1 VCACVRVCPRACVW
15 ACVRVCA
22 CMRVCLCAYVWCVCA
37 RVRVHACMRACVR
50 VHACVCVYVCVYVC
64 ARVRACAC
72 VRASTAG
79 VYASTCVQVQAC
91 LCICSLWCS
100 RCFGW
105 YITGA
110 HDPLWWSSHDMWCL
124 QHSIG
129 YVFVF
134 YGRPR
139 TNLSRVRSVG
149 TSRIEAIRI
158 FQFWHALYLKNII
171 AL

>member
-1 VCACVRVCPRACVW
+1 MR
-15 ACVRVCA
+15 VRVCA
-22 CMRVCLCAYVWCVCA
+22 RVHVRACLFACMCMCA
-37 RVRVHACMRACVR
+37 RVRVCVCVRVRVRACVHASCVH
-50 VHACVCVYVCVYVC
+50 VHACVCMCTH
-64 ARVRACAC
+64 ACAC

-91 LCICSLWCS
+91 LCICALWCS
-100 RCFGW
+100 RCLGW

-110 HDPLWWSSHDMWCL
+110 HDSLWWSSHDMWSGGL

-149 TSRIEAIRI
+149 MSRIEAIRI
-158 FQFWHALYLKNII
+158 FQF
-171 AL
+171 

>member
-1 VCACVRVCPRACVW
+1 MCLRACVCACVRVCARACVC

-37 RVRVHACMRACVR
+37 RVRVRACVRACVR
-50 VHACVCVYVCVYVC
+50 VHACVCVYVCARV
-64 ARVRACAC
+64 RVRAC
-72 VRASTAG
+72 VRACRHCRC
-79 VYASTCVQVQAC
+79 VCRCVQVQAC

-100 RCFGW
+100 RCLGW

-124 QHSIG
+124 HHSIG

-134 YGRPR
+134 CGRPR

-149 TSRIEAIRI
+149 MSRIEAIRV
-158 FQFWHALYLKNII
+158 FQF
-171 AL
+171 

>member
-1 VCACVRVCPRACVW
+1 
-15 ACVRVCA
+15 
-22 CMRVCLCAYVWCVCA
+22 VCLCAYVWCVCA
-37 RVRVHACMRACVR
+37 RVRVRACVRACVR
-50 VHACVCVYVCVYVC
+50 VHACVCVYVC
-64 ARVRACAC
+64 ARVRVRAC

-91 LCICSLWCS
+91 LCICSLLCS
-100 RCFGW
+100 RCLGW

-149 TSRIEAIRI
+149 MSRIEAIRI
-158 FQFWHALYLKNII
+158 FQF
-171 AL
+171 